1 MSFFTESHSFFH
13 TVKEKLK
20 EDADCEIAT
29 TLLKVSLIC
38 PLGKMRMTTPCRA
51 STCSHLQCFDAS
63 LYLLM
68 NEKKP
73 TWNCP
78 VCDKKAFYE
87 NLVIDGYFQQV
98 LESTFLS
105 LEDSE
110 IQLHND
116 GSWST
121 HKGKFDTL
129 NLDTPIKASK
139 IEVIQDDLGGFLIEI
154 VTSRM
159 SFITECSLI
168 TEVIA
173 MEPPKTGI
181 KIFSASG
188 GGKALKRANETT
200 VSLQFFCYV
209 DLS

>member
-1 MSFFTESHSFFH
+1 
-13 TVKEKLK
+13 
-20 EDADCEIAT
+20 
-29 TLLKVSLIC
+29 
-38 PLGKMRMTTPCRA
+38 
-51 STCSHLQCFDAS
+51 
-63 LYLLM
+63 M

-139 IEVIQDDLGGFLIEI
+139 IEVIQDDLGEFLIEVVKSVFYNNNFI
-154 VTSRM
+154 LQKSLPWNHQRLELRSSVPVAVEKRLRERM
-159 SFITECSLI
+159 RPLYVFNSFVILTFTLHDSSSLFRLI
-168 TEVIA
+168 
-173 MEPPKTGI
+173 
-181 KIFSASG
+181 
-188 GGKALKRANETT
+188 
-200 VSLQFFCYV
+200 
-209 DLS
+209 

>member
-1 MSFFTESHSFFH
+1 
-13 TVKEKLK
+13 
-20 EDADCEIAT
+20 
-29 TLLKVSLIC
+29 
-38 PLGKMRMTTPCRA
+38 MTTPCRA

-105 LEDSE
+105 HEDSE

-129 NLDTPIKASK
+129 TLDTPVKASK
-139 IEVIQDDLGGFLIEI
+139 IEVIQDDL
-154 VTSRM
+154 
-159 SFITECSLI
+159 
-168 TEVIA
+168 EVIA
-173 MEPPKTGI
+173 MDPPKTGI
-181 KIFSASG
+181 KIFSSG
-188 GGKALKRANETT
+188 AGAKSAQKRANETT
-200 VSLQFFCYV
+200 VSFVSIVPCNASSMNIKSRGDRLYPKLLFR
-209 DLS
+209 LI